1 MNENNK
7 RIDVKISFQCNNSC
21 RFCVQG
27 DKRDRFPDKN
37 SQEIMSILREERIN
51 CNSVVF
57 TGGEPTIQAN
67 LIDYVKYAK
76 DLDYKI
82 IQIQTNGRL
91 FFYKDYCLRLIKAG
105 ANVFNPAIHGSSAKI
120 HDYLTRSPGSFKQTM
135 EGIKNLYNLKQK
147 MLFNTVI
154 NKVNYQDLPNI
165 VRMLV
170 NFKPSVLQLA
180 FMHISPLVQK
190 DPSLVKE
197 IVPRYF
203 QIEKYVKESLQVGI
217 KAKININTEAIPYC
231 FMKDYEKYVI
241 EDRIPNTNIYDADST
256 IKNFNAARKI
266 NEKAKGPN
274 CHKCKYNK
282 ICEGPWRDYPDIF
295 GWDEFKPVK

>member
-1 MNENNK
+1 MNKNNK

-165 VRMLV
+165 VRILV

>member
-154 NKVNYQDLPNI
+154 NKVNYQELPNI

-180 FMHISPLVQK
+180 FMHISPLIRN

>member
-1 MNENNK
+1 MNKNNK